1 MGIIPS
7 GGRWAEHEIVYIN
20 GLKLKIF
27 FISIPTCYH
36 IRNYKHIRAMSDSS
50 KANGYVNNKGG
61 GIKSKKCSEITK
73 EIMLWCLILFMM
85 FKSFVSAAHTSGN
98 ITLKQTYFLEN
109 LQIIQNG
116 NLILIYLIKLL
127 NILGA
132 QKLIFSM
139 TE

>member
-1 MGIIPS
+1 MGISPS
-7 GGRWAEHEIVYIN
+7 GGLWAEHEIVYIN

-27 FISIPTCYH
+27 FTSIPTCYP
-36 IRNYKHIRAMSDSS
+36 IRNYNNIRVISDNS

-61 GIKSKKCSEITK
+61 SIKSKKCSEITK

-98 ITLKQTYFLEN
+98 ITLKQTHFLEN

-116 NLILIYLIKLL
+116 NLILICLIK
-127 NILGA
+127 
-132 QKLIFSM
+132 
-139 TE
+139 